1 MSAFPHAEKFI
12 EVNQILAKGGAIT
25 TLDRATI
32 SAFVASLVHEVA
44 DKSDALEH
52 FAAENQRLVD
62 VYNHAL
68 KKHNE
73 QRGAAN
79 DLRGQL
85 ASLQQELQA
94 ECKKTATFQEA
105 YERLKCA
112 REDTQDERSK
122 IELRRQ
128 HASIEAE
135 AHEKLAAERAK
146 VDNLEKEN
154 ERLQS
159 DVADLNRR
167 LETRL
172 ECLTRVRTANAR
184 LHEREHDLCL
194 RLDQARSCLQKEH
207 SNTTEDEEVVD
218 DCSPIP
224 KCRQEAAEWAK
235 NTDADGKPLPS
246 KDSDGDECSDGLQL
260 RFFRRGA
267 GGEKV
272 EIDAPDSWG
281 NTDDSEEDEDD
292 ESDSDMV
299 ADDKIP
305 SPETAET
312 RRRRLGAFDPK
323 DPFGV
328 LRDGIR
334 APIESAY
341 DDKKEKERA
350 LCV

>member
-68 KKHNE
+68 KKNNE

-79 DLRGQL
+79 DLRDQL
-85 ASLQQELQA
+85 AEKEDALQHFATENQRLVDAQKHALMSLQGGVEESSEPFGCSPSYTMVTHA
-94 ECKKTATFQEA
+94 
-105 YERLKCA
+105 
-112 REDTQDERSK
+112 DDEG
-122 IELRRQ
+122 
-128 HASIEAE
+128 
-135 AHEKLAAERAK
+135 
-146 VDNLEKEN
+146 
-154 ERLQS
+154 
-159 DVADLNRR
+159 VA
-167 LETRL
+167 
-172 ECLTRVRTANAR
+172 
-184 LHEREHDLCL
+184 
-194 RLDQARSCLQKEH
+194 
-207 SNTTEDEEVVD
+207 D

-224 KCRQEAAEWAK
+224 RSRQEAAEPAK

-299 ADDKIP
+299 ADDEIP
-305 SPETAET
+305 SPSAAEAH
-312 RRRRLGAFDPK
+312 RRRLGAFDPK

-328 LRDGIR
+328 QRDGIR
-334 APIESAY
+334 TPVESDY
-341 DDKKEKERA
+341 DDEKEKARQAEVLKEFIRIKR
-350 LCV
+350 LS